1 MEVLI
6 INQSEVAQLLPM
18 YEAIDLMAG
27 AFRTLARAEAQN
39 PLRQV
44 MWLPDRSGLLG
55 MMPAHLA
62 DIQSVGLKAI
72 SVFPGNE
79 RSEYDS
85 HQGVVL
91 LFGTGHGRLRAI
103 VDASAITAI
112 RTAAVSGVA
121 TILLAR
127 QEAEEL
133 AILGSGVQAQAHLE
147 AMLVVRNIKRVRV
160 WSRTLDHARS
170 LAEVG
175 RQHKNL
181 EIEAVHSAQQ
191 AVLNA
196 DIVCTAT
203 AAKQPILYGDWL
215 TPGVHVNA
223 VGASDPSAREL
234 DVEAVVRSRLYV
246 DRMESTL
253 HEAGCFLTAR
263 EEGALDDGHIQGEIG
278 DLLLGRI
285 RGRESAEEITL
296 FKSLG
301 LGVEDLAAAHHVYQK
316 ALKQNLGTWVELGG
330 DRELG
335 R

>member
-1 MEVLI
+1 VEVLI
-6 INQSEVAQLLPM
+6 INQNEVVQLLPM

-27 AFRTLARAEAQN
+27 AFRTLARGEAQN
-39 PLRQV
+39 PLRQA

-55 MMPAHLA
+55 MMPASLA

-79 RSEYDS
+79 SSEYDS
-85 HQGVVL
+85 HQGAVL
-91 LFGTGHGRLRAI
+91 LFDTEHGRLRAI
-103 VDASAITAI
+103 IDASAITAI

-127 QEAEEL
+127 QKAEEL

-160 WSRTLDHARS
+160 WSRTLDHARR

-175 RQHKNL
+175 RRRGDVQ
-181 EIEAVHSAQQ
+181 IEAVLSAKQ
-191 AVLNA
+191 AVQEA
-196 DIVCTAT
+196 DIVCTTT
-203 AAKQPILYGDWL
+203 AAKEPVLLGEWL
-215 TPGVHVNA
+215 PPGVHVNA

-234 DVEAVVRSRLYV
+234 DIEAVVRSRLFV
-246 DRMESTL
+246 DRKESTL
-253 HEAGCFLTAR
+253 HEGRCFLAAK
-263 EEGALDDGHIQGEIG
+263 EEGAIDEDHIQGEVG

-285 RGRESAEEITL
+285 MGRESAEEITL

-301 LGVEDLAAAHHVYQK
+301 LGIEDLASAHHIYQK
-316 ALKQNLGTWVELGG
+316 ALKHGLGTWVELGG
-330 DRELG
+330 DRELDE
-335 R
+335 